1 VQYKTKDQKARAG
14 KDYQKACGQLVF
26 RDGDDTPQTVEVT
39 IVDDGEFERDEEF
52 TLVLHDLTGGATFD
66 ESTDGGKH
74 QAIMTVVICAN
85 EGKADTL
92 KKALSL
98 LHVDFQALE
107 LGATDW
113 RAQFAGVCEL
123 EDESLK
129 GRLFVAIAFPW
140 RLMFACVPP
149 PGLCGGW
156 PCFVGALVG
165 IAIQVVLISDFAS
178 QMGCQMYL
186 KDSVTAI
193 TFVALGT
200 SLPDTFAS
208 MQAAKHDKTAD
219 NSIGNVT
226 GSNSVNVFFGLGL
239 PWLLAAVYWKVTPV
253 TDEWRSRYADI
264 PGLLEAYPDGAFVV
278 RGDGLGFSVLVF
290 TMCAVITIG
299 VILLRRNCLQ
309 PAAELGGDPA
319 AARASRNL
327 LFALWLT
334 YICFSTIKSY
344 ERELGLGNFG
354 F

>member
-1 VQYKTKDQKARAG
+1 VQ
-14 KDYQKACGQLVF
+14 
-26 RDGDDTPQTVEVT
+26 
-39 IVDDGEFERDEEF
+39 
-52 TLVLHDLTGGATFD
+52 
-66 ESTDGGKH
+66 
-74 QAIMTVVICAN
+74 
-85 EGKADTL
+85 
-92 KKALSL
+92 
-98 LHVDFQALE
+98 VDFQALE

-226 GSNSVNVFFGLGL
+226 GSNSVHAFLGLQPAPFPFPPHPIASHFTSSHPISPHPILIPSSQVNVFFGLGL